1 MKASSFRI
9 NKLYNIR
16 GLLANGHY
24 GVFGKGG
31 KSIFL
36 ACPSYH
42 EPLAIFSPSV
52 RLGYSTKMLVMDFLQ
67 MQCWSDPF
75 RDREYTIH
83 STGSCSHTESMV
95 HRSYTLET
103 SSASQLHYSIL
114 STNTTKTLGHLF
126 ELSMGAIATNMENW
140 ERPPPY

>member
-1 MKASSFRI
+1 
-9 NKLYNIR
+9 
-16 GLLANGHY
+16 
-24 GVFGKGG
+24 
-31 KSIFL
+31 
-36 ACPSYH
+36 
-42 EPLAIFSPSV
+42 
-52 RLGYSTKMLVMDFLQ
+52 
-67 MQCWSDPF
+67 
-75 RDREYTIH
+75 
-83 STGSCSHTESMV
+83 MV